1 MPKNTLTATD
11 ITVIASLVTV
21 IAAVISP
28 LITEIVAQ
36 IGNSRMK
43 SNVLFLESKISAYSD
58 LLNVLSMV
66 DIHSQDDLHKL
77 LSALSRAKL
86 FALPNSYMAITEYA
100 KAWAEYFYAVKNNL
114 PYHSESTRVDNS
126 YDKLIAE
133 LNNEILKMRKK

>member
-28 LITEIVAQ
+28 LITEIVSQ

-43 SNVLFLESKISAYSD
+43 SNELFLESKISAYSD
-58 LLNVLSMV
+58 LLNVLSIV
-66 DIHSQDDLHKL
+66 DIRSQDDLHKL

-86 FALPNSYMAITEYA
+86 FALPNSYVAITEYSH
-100 KAWAEYFYAVKNNL
+100 AWAEYFYAVKNNL
-114 PYHSESTRVDNS
+114 PCHSEKIRVDNS
-126 YDKLIAE
+126 YEKLMLE

>member
-28 LITEIVAQ
+28 LITEIIAQ

-43 SNVLFLESKISAYSD
+43 SNVLFLESRISAYSD
-58 LLNVLSMV
+58 LLNVLSTV
-66 DIHSQDDLHKL
+66 DVHDQNDLHKL

-86 FALPNSYMAITEYA
+86 FALSNSYVAITEYSH
-100 KAWAEYFYAVKNNL
+100 AWAEYFYAVKNNL
-114 PYHSESTRVDNS
+114 PCHSERMRVDSS
-126 YDKLIAE
+126 YEKLMSE
-133 LNNEILKMRKK
+133 LNNEILKMRRR

>member
-1 MPKNTLTATD
+1 MPQNTLTATD

-28 LITEIVAQ
+28 LITEIVSQ

-43 SNVLFLESKISAYSD
+43 SNELFLESKISAYSD
-58 LLNVLSMV
+58 LLNVLSIV
-66 DIHSQDDLHKL
+66 DIRSQDDLHKL

-86 FALPNSYMAITEYA
+86 FALPNSYVAITVYSPE
-100 KAWAEYFYAVKNNL
+100 WAEYLYAVKINL
-114 PYHSESTRVDNS
+114 PCHSEKIRVDNS
-126 YDKLIAE
+126 YEKLMLE